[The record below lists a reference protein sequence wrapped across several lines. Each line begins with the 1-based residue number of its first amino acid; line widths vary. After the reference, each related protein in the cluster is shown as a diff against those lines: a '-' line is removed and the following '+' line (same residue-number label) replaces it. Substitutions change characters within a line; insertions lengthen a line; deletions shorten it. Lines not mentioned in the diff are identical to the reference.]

1 MESPSQPPTIW
12 PNALLK
18 AWQVGVL
25 DRLPKA
31 GVELTD
37 IYLLLLSCPDA
48 AVKNL

>member
-12 PNALLK
+12 PSALLK

-31 GVELTD
+31 GVELTVAP
-37 IYLLLLSCPDA
+37 LSLPGTGT
-48 AVKNL
+48 VGTQ